1 MHALLQQVDMLFTR
15 KLFMSVNSLKL
26 YFFLVTPAGQRNTN
40 GKASKQWLTLVPC
53 VSSWQ
58 ELRWSDFSPG
68 QLELANMGDSFC
80 CLPMCADF

>member
-1 MHALLQQVDMLFTR
+1 
-15 KLFMSVNSLKL
+15 
-26 YFFLVTPAGQRNTN
+26 
-40 GKASKQWLTLVPC
+40 VPC

-80 CLPMCADF
+80 CLQCVQILKKPLGSLLIKASPSWKLMFTLRERKARNKNKCLWILCFFKAHHF